1 MQREGTKNYMVDM
14 ILFPS
19 DFYSVE
25 KVDPDLQK
33 EYEATLD
40 TGLYNVV
47 LFGYDQ
53 WFQEER
59 LVLSEIQVGQAR
71 RVVQEALGTEAQ
83 GMPTKGL
90 HRAVYRGW
98 MMKPEQYERFYEE
111 LRRNGI
117 ELVDKP
123 EEYMLMH
130 VFPNVYPAV
139 REDTARMEIFP
150 LHERI
155 DVEQL
160 KKNFP
165 RFMVKDFVKS
175 VKGTDFPKYFDRT
188 VTQEVFDEWME
199 VFYKYRG
206 GLLTGG
212 ICIKEFLDLK
222 HYGERT
228 NEYRVFYINHIPATI
243 SANSEQPNFAARV
256 PQELV
261 DKYRNL
267 DSVYY
272 TVDFAEL
279 EDGSWRIVE
288 AGDGSVSGL
297 SEGQDYG
304 QYFRAMYQ
312 CFQ

>member
-1 MQREGTKNYMVDM
+1 M
-14 ILFPS
+14 
-19 DFYSVE
+19 
-25 KVDPDLQK
+25 
-33 EYEATLD
+33 
-40 TGLYNVV
+40 
-47 LFGYDQ
+47 
-53 WFQEER
+53 
-59 LVLSEIQVGQAR
+59 VLSE
-71 RVVQEALGTEAQ
+71 AQ
-83 GMPTKGL
+83 IMPVNGL

-98 MMKPEQYERFYEE
+98 MMKPEQYEEFYAA
-111 LRRNGI
+111 LLRNGI
-117 ELVDKP
+117 ELVTTPK
-123 EEYMLMH
+123 EYTLMH
-130 VFPNVYPAV
+130 VFPNVYPLV

-155 DVEQL
+155 DVERL
-160 KKNFP
+160 KKDFP

-175 VKGTDFPKYFDRT
+175 VKGTDFPRYFERT
-188 VTQEVFDEWME
+188 VTQEAFDEWME

-212 ICIKEFLDLK
+212 ICIKEFLELK
-222 HYGERT
+222 YYGEQT
-228 NEYRVFYINHIPATI
+228 NEYRVFYINHIPVTI
-243 SANSEQPNFAARV
+243 SANSGQPNFAARV

-261 DKYRNL
+261 EKYRNL

-304 QYFRAMYQ
+304 QYFRAMYR